1 MLAAFLGH
9 SSGAQRMSTNSSLRL
24 VVTNLNCRPQ
34 PRNIH
39 SISIDGNDNITLAVK
54 LFKRR
59 SRSRSGVKSVR
70 VQQSLSRRAEQSNTI
85 GQGNSHT
92 HGAQTSLWST
102 LSSRHAILQRPRLL
116 HHAGCQGTAA
126 SVVAA
131 APVIANGSASSTPCA
146 SNPLHRSCSS
156 TCT

>member
-1 MLAAFLGH
+1 MLAVFLGH
-9 SSGAQRMSTNSSLRL
+9 SSGAQCVRTNSSLCL
-24 VVTNLNCRPQ
+24 VVTNFNCRPQ
-34 PRNIH
+34 PQNTH
-39 SISIDGNDNITLAVK
+39 SISIDGNDNITFAVK
-54 LFKRR
+54 FLKRR
-59 SRSRSGVKSVR
+59 SRSRIKSVR

-85 GQGNSHT
+85 GHT

-102 LSSRHAILQRPRLL
+102 LSSRYAILQRPLLL